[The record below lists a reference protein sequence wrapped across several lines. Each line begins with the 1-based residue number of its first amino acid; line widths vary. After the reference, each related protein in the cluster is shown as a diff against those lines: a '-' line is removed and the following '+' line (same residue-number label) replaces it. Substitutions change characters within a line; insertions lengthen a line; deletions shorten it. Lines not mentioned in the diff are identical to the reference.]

1 MSDSAFD
8 VVVIGSGP
16 GGYVAAIRAGQLG
29 LRTALVERDPFLGG
43 TCLHRGC
50 IPTKA
55 LLENAARYQ
64 DLLHAGEFGLRVSG
78 DVEVDWDRVQER
90 KRGVVQQLA
99 GGVKGLLRKQKVEV
113 VTGWGRIEGA
123 RAVVVHEGGPEGE
136 RARTLETRHIVIA
149 TGSVPRGI
157 GSAPFDGERIL
168 SSDHVLELAA
178 IPGSL
183 VVVGAGAVGVEFASI
198 YDDFGAD
205 VTLVEA
211 LPRLLPIED
220 EEVAIELGKAF
231 RKRGVDVRTGTRLAA
246 AERTG
251 DGVRVTLEG
260 EGAGTVEAE
269 KLLVA
274 IGRAPVSDGIGLES
288 VAAEVDRGY
297 VQVDEWCETAEPGVY
312 AIGDVIPTPWLA
324 HVASMEG
331 VMVVERI
338 AGRDVRPVP
347 YDETPNCTYCDPEVA
362 SVGLTE
368 AAARDAGYEVR
379 VGKFPFVASGRAKI
393 AGHPGG
399 FVKIVGDARYDEV
412 LGVHIIGYKATEL
425 IAEAGAVL
433 RLEGTVEELIQTIH
447 AHPTLAESVHEAAH
461 DVYGHA
467 IHY

>member
-1 MSDSAFD
+1 MTDSAFD
-8 VVVIGSGP
+8 VVVVGSGP

-29 LRTALVERDPFLGG
+29 LRTALIERDPFLGG

-64 DLLHAGEFGLRVSG
+64 DLLHAGDFGLKVSG

-113 VTGWGRIEGA
+113 VTGWGRIEGP
-123 RAVVVHEGGPEGE
+123 RRVAVHADGPDG
-136 RARTLETRHIVIA
+136 RPVRMLEARHIVIA

-157 GSAPFDGERIL
+157 ASAPFDGERIL
-168 SSDHVLELAA
+168 SSDHVLELAS
-178 IPGSL
+178 IPASM
-183 VVVGAGAVGVEFASI
+183 VVIGAGAVGVEFASI
-198 YDDFGAD
+198 YDHFGTA

-211 LPRLLPIED
+211 LQRLLPIED
-220 EEVAIELGKAF
+220 EEVSAELGKAF
-231 RKRGVDVRTGTRLAA
+231 GKRGIDVRTETKLVGAK
-246 AERTG
+246 RTDG
-251 DGVRVTLEG
+251 GVRVALEG
-260 EGAGTVEAE
+260 EGKGEIEVEL
-269 KLLVA
+269 LLVA
-274 IGRAPVSDGIGLES
+274 IGRAPVSDGIGLDR
-288 VAAEVDRGY
+288 VNVQVDRGY
-297 VQVDEWCETAEPGVY
+297 VQVDEWCETSEPGVY
-312 AIGDVIPTPWLA
+312 AIGDVNPTPWLA

-368 AAARDAGYEVR
+368 ARAVEAGHDVR
-379 VGKFPFVASGRAKI
+379 VGRFPFLASGRAKI
-393 AGHPGG
+393 TGHTEG
-399 FVKIVGDARYDEV
+399 FVKVVADARYDAV
-412 LGVHIIGYKATEL
+412 LGVHIVGYKATEL

-461 DVYGHA
+461 AVYGHA
-467 IHY
+467 LHF

>member
-1 MSDSAFD
+1 MAESAFD

-29 LRTALVERDPFLGG
+29 LKTALVERDPFLGG

-64 DLLHAGEFGLRVSG
+64 DLLHAEDFGLKIQG
-78 DVEVDWDRVQER
+78 DVQVDWGRVQSR
-90 KRGVVQQLA
+90 KKGVVQQLA

-113 VTGWGRIEGA
+113 VTGWGRIDGA
-123 RAVVVHEGGPEGE
+123 RRVAIHGDGPRGEVV
-136 RARTLETRHIVIA
+136 RTLESRHIVIA
-149 TGSVPRGI
+149 TGSVPREI

-168 SSDHVLELAA
+168 SSDHVLELDR
-178 IPGSL
+178 IPASM

-198 YDDFGAD
+198 YDHFGTQ

-220 EEVAIELGKAF
+220 EEVSAELGKALG
-231 RKRGVDVRTGTRLAA
+231 KRGIDVRTSTRLARAEPTA
-246 AERTG
+246 A
-251 DGVRVTLEG
+251 GVKVALEG
-260 EGAGTVEAE
+260 ENPGEVEVE

-274 IGRAPVSDGIGLES
+274 IGRAPVTDGIGLES
-288 VAAEVDRGY
+288 IGARVDHGY

-312 AIGDVIPTPWLA
+312 AIGDVNPTPWLA

-368 AAARDAGYEVR
+368 AKAREAGHEVR

-393 AGHPGG
+393 AGHTDG
-399 FVKIVGDARYDEV
+399 FVKIVADARYDAV
-412 LGVHIIGYKATEL
+412 LGVHLIGYKATEL

-461 DVYGHA
+461 AVYGHA
-467 IHY
+467 IHF

>member
-1 MSDSAFD
+1 
-8 VVVIGSGP
+8 
-16 GGYVAAIRAGQLG
+16 VAAIRAGQLG

-64 DLLHAGEFGLRVSG
+64 DLLHAEDFGLKIPG
-78 DVEVDWDRVQER
+78 AVEVDWNRVQAR
-90 KRGVVQQLA
+90 KKGVVQQLA
-99 GGVKGLLRKQKVEV
+99 GGVKGLLRRQKVEV
-113 VTGWGRIEGA
+113 ITGWGRIEGA
-123 RAVVVHEGGPEGE
+123 RKVAVRGGGPGGE
-136 RARTLETRHIVIA
+136 IVRTLACGSIVIA

-168 SSDHVLELAA
+168 SSDHVLELTSV
-178 IPGSL
+178 PESM

-198 YDDFGAD
+198 YDHFGTE

-220 EEVAIELGKAF
+220 EEVSAELGKAF
-231 RKRGVDVRTGTRLAA
+231 GKRGIDVRTGTKLAG
-246 AERTG
+246 AERTAN
-251 DGVRVTLEG
+251 GVRVALEG
-260 EGAGTVEAE
+260 DKPGAVEVE

-274 IGRAPVSDGIGLES
+274 IGRAPVTDGIGLEN
-288 VAAEVDRGY
+288 VRVRLDRGY
-297 VQVDEWCETAEPGVY
+297 VQVDEWCETGEPGVY
-312 AIGDVIPTPWLA
+312 AIGDVNPTPWLA

-368 AAARDAGYEVR
+368 ARAREVGHEVR
-379 VGKFPFVASGRAKI
+379 VGKFPFLASGRARI
-393 AGHPGG
+393 AGHTDG
-399 FVKIVGDARYDEV
+399 FVKIVADARYDAV
-412 LGVHIIGYKATEL
+412 LGVHLIGYKATEL

-461 DVYGHA
+461 AVYGHA
-467 IHY
+467 IHV

>member
-1 MSDSAFD
+1 MSESTFD

-29 LRTALVERDPFLGG
+29 LKTALVERDPFLGG

-64 DLLHAGEFGLRVSG
+64 DLLHAEDFGLKIQG
-78 DVEVDWDRVQER
+78 DVEVDWGRVQSR
-90 KRGVVQQLA
+90 KKGVVQQLA

-113 VTGWGRIEGA
+113 VTGWGRIDGA
-123 RAVVVHEGGPEGE
+123 RRVAIHGDGPRGGVV
-136 RARTLETRHIVIA
+136 RTLECRHIVIA
-149 TGSVPRGI
+149 TGSVPREI

-168 SSDHVLELAA
+168 SSDHVLELDR
-178 IPGSL
+178 IPGSM

-198 YDDFGAD
+198 YDHFGTQ

-220 EEVAIELGKAF
+220 DEVSAELGKAF
-231 RKRGVDVRTGTRLAA
+231 GKRGIDVRTATRLARA
-246 AERTG
+246 QPSEA
-251 DGVRVTLEG
+251 GVKVAFEG
-260 EGAGTVEAE
+260 ENPGEVEVE

-274 IGRAPVSDGIGLES
+274 IGRAPVTDGIGLES
-288 VAAEVDRGY
+288 IGARLDRGY

-312 AIGDVIPTPWLA
+312 AIGDINPTPWLA

-368 AAARDAGYEVR
+368 AKAREAGHDVR

-393 AGHPGG
+393 AGHTDG
-399 FVKIVGDARYDEV
+399 FVKIVADARYDAV
-412 LGVHIIGYKATEL
+412 LGVHLIGYKATEL

-461 DVYGHA
+461 AVYGHA
-467 IHY
+467 IHF

>member
-1 MSDSAFD
+1 VSDATFD

-64 DLLHAGEFGLRVSG
+64 DLLHAGDFGLRVG
-78 DVEVDWDRVQER
+78 GEIAVDWDRVQER

-113 VTGWGRIEGA
+113 VTGWGRIDGPRKVVVRAEGA
-123 RAVVVHEGGPEGE
+123 AGP
-136 RARTLETRHIVIA
+136 APRTLDTRHIVIA
-149 TGSVPRGI
+149 TGSVPRAVGA
-157 GSAPFDGERIL
+157 APFDGERIL
-168 SSDHVLELAA
+168 SSDHVLELASIPTSMA
-178 IPGSL
+178 I
-183 VVVGAGAVGVEFASI
+183 VGAGAVGVEFASI
-198 YDDFGAD
+198 YDHFGTQ

-220 EEVAIELGKAF
+220 EEVSGELGKAF
-231 RKRGVDVRTGTRLAA
+231 AKRGIDVRTGTKLAR
-246 AERTG
+246 AERSPG
-251 DGVRVTLEG
+251 GVRVSLEG
-260 EGAGTVEAE
+260 KKGGEIEVE

-274 IGRAPVSDGIGLES
+274 IGRAPVSDGIGLET
-288 VAAEVDRGY
+288 VKARVDRGY

-338 AGRDVRPVP
+338 AGSDVRPVP
-347 YDETPNCTYCDPEVA
+347 YGETPNCTYCDPEVA

-368 AAARDAGYEVR
+368 AHAREAGYDVR
-379 VGKFPFVASGRAKI
+379 VGKFPFAASGRAKI
-393 AGHPGG
+393 AGHTGG
-399 FVKIVGDARYDEV
+399 FVKIVADAEYDEV
-412 LGVHIIGYKATEL
+412 LGVHIVGYKATEL

-433 RLEGTVEELIQTIH
+433 RLEGTVEELIRTIH

-461 DVYGHA
+461 AVHGHA
-467 IHY
+467 IHF

>member
-1 MSDSAFD
+1 MTESGFD

-64 DLLHAGEFGLRVSG
+64 DLLHAGDFGLRVPG
-78 DVEVDWDRVQER
+78 DVEIDWDRIQER

-99 GGVKGLLRKQKVEV
+99 GGVKGLLRKQQVEV
-113 VTGWGRIEGA
+113 VTGWGRIEGP
-123 RAVVVHEGGPEGE
+123 RVVAVHEGGPEGE
-136 RARTLETRHIVIA
+136 RTRTLETRHIVIA

-168 SSDHVLELAA
+168 SSDHVLELAS
-178 IPGSL
+178 IPASL

-198 YDDFGAD
+198 YDDFGTD

-211 LPRLLPIED
+211 LPQLLPIED
-220 EEVAIELGKAF
+220 AEVAAELGKAF
-231 RKRGVDVRTGTRLAA
+231 GKRGVDVRTGTRLVG
-246 AERTG
+246 AERTEG
-251 DGVRVTLEG
+251 GVRVTLEG
-260 EGAGTVEAE
+260 EGAGEVEVE

-274 IGRAPVSDGIGLES
+274 IGRAPVSDEIGLEN

-347 YDETPNCTYCDPEVA
+347 YEETPNCTYCDPEVA

-368 AAARDAGYEVR
+368 GGARDAGYEVR

-399 FVKIVGDARYDEV
+399 FVKIVADARYDEV
-412 LGVHIIGYKATEL
+412 LGVHIVGYKATEL

-447 AHPTLAESVHEAAH
+447 AHPTLAESLHEAAH
-461 DVYGHA
+461 AVYGHA